1 MKDYY
6 KILEVS
12 RSASEQEIKKAYR
25 RLALKYH
32 PDKNHDTD
40 AAAIFKDLN
49 EAYRTLGNIQKK
61 RQYDFYYVNGREIK
75 LDDKYKQDKGRKYG
89 TAYRSQYTDQRNRN
103 RSANINKDPKP
114 DFTRLENWMFASLL
128 IIGFSAMILSVR
140 DLVKNE
146 VKELNDLTGI
156 IFALIFTFLLIY
168 SWTQIYRKKGE

>member
-61 RQYDFYYVNGREIK
+61 D
-75 LDDKYKQDKGRKYG
+75 
-89 TAYRSQYTDQRNRN
+89 S
-103 RSANINKDPKP
+103 
-114 DFTRLENWMFASLL
+114 M
-128 IIGFSAMILSVR
+128 
-140 DLVKNE
+140 
-146 VKELNDLTGI
+146 
-156 IFALIFTFLLIY
+156 TFIM
-168 SWTQIYRKKGE
+168 